1 MPGAPL
7 DPIAEARRQWASQG
21 WTEAAPGMAAVTS
34 IMRAQQLFLA
44 EVEEHLGAFELTFAR
59 FELLRLLAFTR
70 HGELPLGKL
79 GDRLQVHA
87 TSVTNAVNRLEAQG
101 FVERRAH
108 PTDGRTTLAAITPA
122 GRRIVEKATVVLNRE
137 VFADIG
143 LSERE
148 CEQLFRLLRKI
159 RGRSA
164 NY

>member
-1 MPGAPL
+1 MTPL
-7 DPIAEARRQWASQG
+7 DPISEARRQWEAHG
-21 WTEAAPGMAAVTS
+21 WDDAAAGMAALTS
-34 IMRAQQLFLA
+34 IMRTQQLFLA
-44 EVEEHLGAFELTFAR
+44 EVDERLAAFDLTFAR

-108 PTDGRTTLAAITPA
+108 PTDGRTTLAAITA
-122 GRRIVEKATVVLNRE
+122 DGRRVVERATAVLNRE

-159 RGRSA
+159 RARSP

>member
-1 MPGAPL
+1 MTAS
-7 DPIAEARRQWASQG
+7 DPIAEARRQWEAHRWNDAAS
-21 WTEAAPGMAAVTS
+21 GMAAVTS

-44 EVEEHLGAFELTFAR
+44 DVETHLAAFDLTFAR

-79 GDRLQVHA
+79 GDRLQVHP
-87 TSVTNAVNRLEAQG
+87 TSVTNAVNRLEAQE

-122 GRRIVEKATVVLNRE
+122 GRKVVEKATAVLNRE

-159 RGRSA
+159 RTRSGT
-164 NY
+164 Y

>member
-1 MPGAPL
+1 M
-7 DPIAEARRQWASQG
+7 DPIAEARRQWEAHE
-21 WTEAAPGMAAVTS
+21 WTDAAAGMAAVTS
-34 IMRAQQLFLA
+34 IMRVQQLFLA
-44 EVEEHLGAFELTFAR
+44 AVEHHLASFDLTFAR

-70 HGELPLGKL
+70 NGELPLGKL

-101 FVERRAH
+101 FVERRPH

-122 GRRIVEKATVVLNRE
+122 GRRTVERATDVLNRE

-143 LSERE
+143 LSDRE

-159 RGRSA
+159 RARTG